1 MEINQVKF
9 IKSSKNNTE
18 LPPPNR
24 PEYAFVGRSN
34 VGKSSLINAICR
46 QKGLA
51 KTSSTPGKTQ
61 LINHFDVDGRW
72 YLVDLPGYGYA
83 KVSKKERLRFER
95 MIRDYC
101 SLRPNLLSIFVLVDI
116 RHPAQALDTEFME
129 FLGLTGIPFAIVFT
143 KADKLKESEVADKV
157 KAYEESLY
165 ETWEELPP
173 RFVTS
178 SEKKHGLEDLLAYMG
193 EHLNE
198 VGA

>member
-1 MEINQVKF
+1 MQIHQVKF
-9 IKSSKNNTE
+9 IKSSQNNTE

-34 VGKSSLINAICR
+34 VGKSSLINALCN

-83 KVSKKERLRFER
+83 KVSKTERLRFER

-101 SLRPNLLSIFVLVDI
+101 TLRQNLLSIFVLVDA
-116 RHPAQALDTEFME
+116 RHPQQELDKEFME
-129 FLGLTGIPFAIVFT
+129 FLGLSGIAFAIVFT
-143 KADKLKESEVADKV
+143 KADKLKATELATNL
-157 KAYEESLY
+157 KAYEEAMY
-165 ETWEELPP
+165 ETWEALPP
-173 RFVTS
+173 MFVTS
-178 SEKKHGLEDLLAYMG
+178 AEKKTGLEDLAFYMG
-193 EHLNE
+193 EHLDA